1 MKPRIILI
9 AACAVTLVYA
19 GLAYHLD
26 LDVYRIGGS
35 VWLHGGDLYG
45 TLPATAQ
52 GTRLPFT
59 YPPLAAIVL
68 SPLSLIPLS
77 AAGVVLDF
85 GTVVA
90 LALALRP
97 FQNRLGWNLAWVLP
111 IGLLLEPTRGNLA
124 YGQID
129 VFLMALVV
137 ADCLTVSPRWPRGAL
152 AGVAAA
158 LKLTPALFILWFL
171 LRRDYRAAA
180 TMAASFAISTGIG
193 YLLAPGDSVRYWT
206 STLFD
211 VRRIGSADYAGNQSV
226 FGVLARAGLHPGTM
240 TFECCWLTV
249 SVIVVAAACVGM
261 RRAFAA
267 GDQYMALVLNA
278 VAILLV
284 SPISWS
290 HHWVWILPGLL
301 CLSISFR
308 RLAIAGFLL
317 FAVGPQC
324 WLPRGGDR
332 ELSWAPWQQL
342 LGDSYVMCAVAFIGW
357 FAYCALTENARFARK
372 LAAHPGPGPGP
383 LVHVPVPAPGDLAA
397 VSAHSRA
404 YPAYRAASSHVTASE
419 PG

>member
-1 MKPRIILI
+1 MKSRIVLI
-9 AACAVTLVYA
+9 AACAAALVYA

-45 TLPATAQ
+45 PLPATAQ
-52 GTRLPFT
+52 GVRLPFT

-77 AAGVVLDF
+77 AAGVVLDS
-85 GTVVA
+85 GTVAA

-97 FQNRLGWNLAWVLP
+97 FKNRLGWDLVWVLP
-111 IGLLLEPTRGNLA
+111 AALLLEPSRGNLA

-129 VFLMALVV
+129 VFLMAMVV
-137 ADCLTVSPRWPRGAL
+137 ADCLTVSPGWPRGAL

-180 TMAASFAISTGIG
+180 TMAASFVVATGFG
-193 YLLAPGDSVRYWT
+193 FLLAPTDSARYWT
-206 STLFD
+206 TTLFD
-211 VRRIGSADYAGNQSV
+211 VGRIGSADYAGNQSV

-240 TFECCWLTV
+240 PFVYCWLAISV
-249 SVIVVAAACVGM
+249 VIVAASCVGM
-261 RRAFAA
+261 RRALAA

-278 VAILLV
+278 VATLLV

-290 HHWVWILPGLL
+290 HHWVWVLPALL

-308 RLAIAGFLL
+308 RLAVAGFLL
-317 FAVGPQC
+317 FAIGPQC

-342 LGDSYVMCAVAFIGW
+342 LGDSYVLCAVAFIGW
-357 FAYCALTENARFARK
+357 FAYCALTENVRFSRR
-372 LAAHPGPGPGP
+372 LAAHAGPSPAA
-383 LVHVPVPAPGDLAA
+383 LVRAQGGDLAA
-397 VSAHSRA
+397 VTPHSRA
-404 YPAYRAASSHVTASE
+404 YPAYRGTGARAAASE